1 MWEKLSQNKLGS
13 IFSIYLLDNQP
24 HYTLSALLKPMFTEL
39 SFDVSSYLQ
48 STKELGLEK
57 TCSVLAIR
65 DT

>member
-1 MWEKLSQNKLGS
+1 
-13 IFSIYLLDNQP
+13 
-24 HYTLSALLKPMFTEL
+24 MFTEL